1 MRISLPGND
10 PRVEC
15 LKKLA
20 IESGHELTECVADA
34 EVLLCCQLLQEE
46 GGAVFRHTTLEL
58 LQRISRDING
68 PLTVCFVSFEPNFAW
83 TAGFCHCGDT
93 TLRMNSRHPWH
104 MTRAH
109 VRAPMPG
116 RSSELILGA
125 DCDEAAET
133 LLAVWEPMTDVQPL
147 SVEKV
152 FVAEL
157 AAESVVSA

>member
-1 MRISLPGND
+1 MRIFLPGND

-15 LKKLA
+15 LKQLA
-20 IESGHELTECVADA
+20 TSSGHQLTDCVADA
-34 EVLLCCQLLQEE
+34 EVLLCCQSLPEE
-46 GGAVFRHTTLEL
+46 GPVFRHTTLEL
-58 LQRISRDING
+58 LQRISSDISG
-68 PLTVCFVSFEPNFAW
+68 PITVCFVSFEPNFAW
-83 TAGFCHCGDT
+83 PAGFCHCGDT

-109 VRAPMPG
+109 VRSHMPG
-116 RSSELILGA
+116 RSSELVLGA
-125 DCDEAAET
+125 DCEEAADI
-133 LLAVWEPMTDVQPL
+133 LLAVWEPMSDVQPL